1 MTLCT
6 VKEGKQYFCPSLRHS
21 PLPVNP
27 EESGR
32 RGSTQYEKNAIQR
45 LRKEEVK
52 ERMKLKDMEQK
63 KREIEEQIE
72 REKRHLLA
80 LQQLEQV

>member
-1 MTLCT
+1 
-6 VKEGKQYFCPSLRHS
+6 
-21 PLPVNP
+21 LPVNP
-27 EESGR
+27 EESSR
-32 RGSTQYEKNAIQR
+32 RGSTQYEKNVIQR